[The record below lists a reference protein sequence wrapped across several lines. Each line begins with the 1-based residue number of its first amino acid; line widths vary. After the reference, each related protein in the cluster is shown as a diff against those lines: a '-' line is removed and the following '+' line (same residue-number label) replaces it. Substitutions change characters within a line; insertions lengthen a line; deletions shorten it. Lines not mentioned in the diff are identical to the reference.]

1 MPYSQPAARG
11 VPADLG
17 RQVDEFCRHD
27 ESAPVETRTVGKGAV
42 MTEPEAHT
50 LDAPGAVVLH
60 YDVRSTD
67 RYSHTA
73 GI

>member
-1 MPYSQPAARG
+1 MTGP
-11 VPADLG
+11 
-17 RQVDEFCRHD
+17 
-27 ESAPVETRTVGKGAV
+27 ET
-42 MTEPEAHT
+42 HT